1 MSQMIPLLD
10 TVGIRMESNTLFVH
24 SDLVWML
31 SVVLGTYI
39 SLSLIYNINCSFS
52 PELLQDSNRD
62 FSVYILDPLE
72 SLSSSTPNPSSSSS
86 PLQLPPDQL
95 QQHPRGVAV
104 GLGLMSWVLLA
115 DEDTSEVIQVTGT
128 VMTLGNG
135 EEALEVIFALRE
147 VGLFILFYSWFSVFF
162 RHLDSLVS
170 LLYVFLFIRRSS
182 NPSPLRCHHT
192 YPKR

>member
-1 MSQMIPLLD
+1 M
-10 TVGIRMESNTLFVH
+10 
-24 SDLVWML
+24 
-31 SVVLGTYI
+31 
-39 SLSLIYNINCSFS
+39 
-52 PELLQDSNRD
+52 
-62 FSVYILDPLE
+62 
-72 SLSSSTPNPSSSSS
+72 
-86 PLQLPPDQL
+86 
-95 QQHPRGVAV
+95 
-104 GLGLMSWVLLA
+104 GLGLLSWALLA

-147 VGLFILFYSWFSVFF
+147 VGLVFILFYSWFLCCF
-162 RHLDSLVS
+162 RLLDSLVS